1 MAEAPE
7 VVQPE
12 PAQQGGPWAAS
23 GRGGAARQRMLHA
36 ANQIRNTLEQRNTY
50 CYKNIDYNNQIR
62 VLKIFPGRPGTPI
75 HCCLIPCK
83 LFEQTANSS
92 LKISDSVPYA
102 ALSYFWG
109 NDEPE
114 EEIRVFATEGGYY
127 EWRKKDMR
135 GVMLQTTMVS
145 CLLIRTNLHNA
156 LQQLRSEKDPVVLW
170 ADALCINQRNVLE
183 RTAQVSR
190 MHDVYTQAERVC
202 IWLGK
207 GKEPDNKR
215 TFEFLNKILDLYELE
230 QVVQR
235 LKDKKADS
243 TWLDDK
249 LDCKKTLDLMGA
261 EWFRRRWVIQEL
273 ALARSAFVLFGSQE
287 MPWLDFADA
296 IALFMTKFDQIKLA
310 FPASTDYVVS
320 RQSNDNYI
328 KSLDARAL
336 GANVLVTATSNLF
349 RKSSSGQVIQ
359 RLLSLELL
367 VSSMLLVFEATDPRD
382 TVFAVLQI
390 AKDIST
396 HHRHTRLRA
405 CRGSLQSYAPYMLVI
420 VFWKLDDK
428 TLALYGDFK
437 SPTTDIALRNLAV
450 GALVARSGLL
460 IFIGYLVVLLLKTL
474 IVWLLSRML
483 VKAIFGDVASSK
495 SKCKIDKRIEANYR
509 KCLRDVCA
517 DFIEYCIE
525 DSKSLDIICR
535 HWAPIPKPSALSP
548 QMQMPSWILPI
559 GGNAFGRPDQ
569 VRKGRVNGDS
579 FVGPE
584 KGGYYTASGTL
595 TPQIEFGTTRSL
607 EEATVTAPMEKPG
620 EYTNQT
626 TLDVEMAARFDG
638 TLKVKGFQLG
648 TIEETE
654 RVIGPVVSREALKL
668 CGWSKTT
675 GASDAQLDQVWRV
688 LVANRGPNGTNPP
701 DWYRRACR
709 SCLEWYNK
717 EDEDTFN
724 TNTLK
729 DMDNTPRGKVEF
741 LKRVQQVLF
750 NRNIITA
757 RSSSRGLYVG
767 VGPLKSKIGDIV
779 CILYGCSVPVVL
791 SSLPNGEFRFLG
803 ESYIHG
809 VMDGEAVEPTF
820 ERGREQR
827 FKLS

>member
-1 MAEAPE
+1 
-7 VVQPE
+7 
-12 PAQQGGPWAAS
+12 
-23 GRGGAARQRMLHA
+23 MLHA

-420 VFWKLDDK
+420 
-428 TLALYGDFK
+428 
-437 SPTTDIALRNLAV
+437 
-450 GALVARSGLL
+450 
-460 IFIGYLVVLLLKTL
+460 TL

-595 TPQIEFGTTRSL
+595 TPQIEFG
-607 EEATVTAPMEKPG
+607 
-620 EYTNQT
+620 
-626 TLDVEMAARFDG
+626 
-638 TLKVKGFQLG
+638 
-648 TIEETE
+648 
-654 RVIGPVVSREALKL
+654 
-668 CGWSKTT
+668 
-675 GASDAQLDQVWRV
+675 
-688 LVANRGPNGTNPP
+688 
-701 DWYRRACR
+701 
-709 SCLEWYNK
+709 
-717 EDEDTFN
+717 
-724 TNTLK
+724 
-729 DMDNTPRGKVEF
+729 
-741 LKRVQQVLF
+741 
-750 NRNIITA
+750 
-757 RSSSRGLYVG
+757 
-767 VGPLKSKIGDIV
+767 
-779 CILYGCSVPVVL
+779 
-791 SSLPNGEFRFLG
+791 
-803 ESYIHG
+803 
-809 VMDGEAVEPTF
+809 
-820 ERGREQR
+820 
-827 FKLS
+827 